1 MEGRVVLV
9 GTSIEAPVL
18 TGPELI
24 AAYKQLSEKATDE
37 SAIAIDCGYVS
48 PTGKARIGAFKD
60 ALLQA
65 YGLGFTK
72 PQRGS
77 VGKPLSF
84 NVACQKNGQIILSA
98 GYAALLG
105 LVPGDRVEI
114 EHDAEDG
121 VLVLAKGAGA
131 ADPEEPQDDAD
142 EA

>member
-1 MEGRVVLV
+1 M
-9 GTSIEAPVL
+9 L

-24 AAYKQLSEKATDE
+24 AAYKQLSDKVTDE
-37 SAIAIDCGYVS
+37 STIAIECGYVS
-48 PTGKARIGAFKD
+48 PTGKARLGALKD

-72 PQRGS
+72 PQRGA
-77 VGKPLSF
+77 VGKPLSY

-98 GYAALLG
+98 GYSALLG

-114 EHDAEDG
+114 ELDADDG
-121 VLVLAKGAGA
+121 VLVLAKGAGP
-131 ADPEEPQDDAD
+131 ADPEEPQDDTD